1 MIKKYNKQIGL
12 AVFITIIVLTFLIM
26 VINSTHP
33 TKSKQETESTVN
45 KTVSETTIGVE
56 TTSHQG
62 ESYTAETTGLS
73 AASRK
78 KYKNKLPYKIKVN
91 RAENFVTVYTFDNN
105 GKYTV
110 PFKTFW
116 CSTGKDPEDT
126 PLGAFHIYERY
137 DWRIMVDGTYAQY
150 AIRIYGPIMLH
161 SVPYISDSH
170 DSLEYWEYNKLGKPA
185 SLGCVRLRAKD
196 IKWLYDN
203 CKDGTT
209 VVIYSKKNQ
218 KPPIPLRPLKRI
230 KKSDKY
236 KDWDPS
242 DPVKSNPW
250 KKKGVTTKSNATATV
265 DIDDTS
271 VETSTSGSKKNVN
284 LSGSNTRKQKRIKRN
299 RHNWKNGSKTNK
311 SNRKNNNNN
320 IPKAKKP
327 ETIIT
332 GNNYNTKKIH

>member
-1 MIKKYNKQIGL
+1 MVNIQCLSKRSG
-12 AVFITIIVLTFLIM
+12 VL
-26 VINSTHP
+26 P
-33 TKSKQETESTVN
+33 E
-45 KTVSETTIGVE
+45 
-56 TTSHQG
+56 
-62 ESYTAETTGLS
+62 
-73 AASRK
+73 
-78 KYKNKLPYKIKVN
+78 KIL
-91 RAENFVTVYTFDNN
+91 R
-105 GKYTV
+105 
-110 PFKTFW
+110 
-116 CSTGKDPEDT
+116 DT
-126 PLGAFHIYERY
+126 PLGTFRIYERY

-218 KPPIPLRPLKRI
+218 KPPIPLRPLKKI

-250 KKKGVTTKSNATATV
+250 KKKGVTTKSNVTDSV
-265 DIDDTS
+265 DIDHTS

-284 LSGSNTRKQKRIKRN
+284 LRGSNTRKQKRIKRSKNN
-299 RHNWKNGSKTNK
+299 RKNGSKTNK

-320 IPKAKKP
+320 IPKATKTNDK
-327 ETIIT
+327 
-332 GNNYNTKKIH
+332 NNRN

>member
-62 ESYTAETTGLS
+62 ESYTAETTRLS

-78 KYKNKLPYKIKVN
+78 KYRNKLPYKIKVN

-230 KKSDKY
+230 KKNDKY

-250 KKKGVTTKSNATATV
+250 KKKDVTTKSNATDTV
-265 DIDDTS
+265 DIDHTS

-299 RHNWKNGSKTNK
+299 KHNRKNGSKTNK

>member
-45 KTVSETTIGVE
+45 KTVSETTIGME

-78 KYKNKLPYKIKVN
+78 KYRNKLPYKIKVN

-126 PLGAFHIYERY
+126 PLGTFRIYERY

-218 KPPIPLRPLKRI
+218 KPPIPLRPLKKI

-250 KKKGVTTKSNATATV
+250 KKKGVTTKSNVTDSV
-265 DIDDTS
+265 DIDHTS

-284 LSGSNTRKQKRIKRN
+284 LRGNNTRKQKRIKRN
-299 RHNWKNGSKTNK
+299 KHNRKKGSKANK
-311 SNRKNNNNN
+311 NNRKNNNNN
-320 IPKAKKP
+320 ISKAKKT